1 MMCAEDGNNEEW
13 KTFGRFLEV
22 FIFAVLMLVM
32 LYRLVLVLAPRTEN
46 LDDLRLEL
54 RLDHALDDDAAHT
67 HHSHQR
73 AYRAHG

>member
-1 MMCAEDGNNEEW
+1 MRCRPAH
-13 KTFGRFLEV
+13 LV